1 MQFCYRLGP
10 RRDYNFRRRRHYQ
23 RTLTRQGSDRYAAV
37 MALAAQDKTSSPNPL
52 HLVTANDW
60 VLIKAGARQMKF
72 AAGDKLI
79 HQDSPG
85 GTLFLL
91 RSGTARIEAN
101 GFMLTRIGPGQI
113 CGEIAFLEDCL
124 SSATVIAETEVE
136 VDAIDCAELHRIFR
150 MFPHV
155 GARFY
160 QSLAV
165 LLSRRL
171 RETSYSFLEAQKR
184 RF

>member
-1 MQFCYRLGP
+1 
-10 RRDYNFRRRRHYQ
+10 
-23 RTLTRQGSDRYAAV
+23 
-37 MALAAQDKTSSPNPL
+37 MALATQEKTSSPHPL
-52 HLVTANDW
+52 NLVTPNDW

-72 AAGDKLI
+72 AAGDVMI

-85 GTLFLL
+85 GTLFVL
-91 RSGTARIEAN
+91 RSGNARVEAN
-101 GFMLTRIGPGQI
+101 GFLLAKIGPGQV
-113 CGEIAFLEDCL
+113 CGEIAFLENCL
-124 SSATVIAETEVE
+124 CSATVTAETEVE

-155 GARFY
+155 GSRFY

-165 LLSRRL
+165 LRSRRL
-171 RETSYSFLEAQKR
+171 RETSHSFLEAQKR